1 MSGIKKQIQF
11 LLGTLMV
18 LLAAVSVR
26 GALYTETFNSGTS
39 VGPIPDGNPVG
50 VTFGGTVSGIPSG
63 FTVSGLTVGLNISGG
78 YNGDLYAYLMA
89 PNGTVVVLLNQPGVS
104 VDGWGASG
112 AGMGNGS
119 VNSFRLSD
127 SGSTSIQNET
137 SGSVLLGTYSA
148 SGTLVDF
155 NGAVADGPWTLYFAD
170 LSSGGGTST
179 LNSWSLNI
187 EAVPEP
193 VNVALGIFGV
203 LLGGLALARYHAA
216 KRRSVLQ
223 PQA

>member
-26 GALYTETFNSGTS
+26 GALYTETFSSGTS

-89 PNGTVVVLLNQPGVS
+89 PDGTVVVLLNQPGV
-104 VDGWGASG
+104 VVGGNQFGYDGSG
-112 AGMGNGS
+112 LN
-119 VNSFRLSD
+119 VTLSD
-127 SGSTSIQNET
+127 SGATGIQTTPET
-137 SGSVLLGTYSA
+137 AGAVFSGTYQA
-148 SGTLVDF
+148 AGTLVDF
-155 NGAVADGPWTLYFAD
+155 NGRVADGTWTLFFAD
-170 LSSGGGTST
+170 MSSGGGTST

-193 VNVALGIFGV
+193 VNVALGIFGA

>member
-26 GALYTETFNSGTS
+26 GALYTFSSGTS

-63 FTVSGLTVGLNISGG
+63 FTVSGLTVDLNISGG

-104 VDGWGASG
+104 ADGWGASG
-112 AGMGNGS
+112 AGMNII
-119 VNSFRLSD
+119 LQDATSD
-127 SGSTSIQNET
+127 HGSIQNET
-137 SGSVLLGTYSA
+137 SGSVLSGSYNA
-148 SGTLVDF
+148 SGMLVNF
-155 NGAVADGPWTLYFAD
+155 NGSVADGPWTLYFTD
-170 LSSGGGTST
+170 LSNGGGTSR
-179 LNSWSLNI
+179 LDSWSLNI

>member
-1 MSGIKKQIQF
+1 M
-11 LLGTLMV
+11 M

-26 GALYTETFNSGTS
+26 GALYPEAFSSAPS
-39 VGPIPDGNPVG
+39 VGPIPDGNPAG
-50 VTFGGTVSGIPSG
+50 VTFVGTVSDIPAG

-78 YNGDLYAYLMA
+78 YNGDLYAYLVA
-89 PNGTVVVLLNQPGVS
+89 PNGTLVVLLNQPGVS
-104 VDGWGASG
+104 GNNPFGASG
-112 AGMGNGS
+112 AGMNII
-119 VNSFRLSD
+119 LQDTTSD
-127 SGSTSIQNET
+127 HGSIQNET

-148 SGTLVDF
+148 SGTLVSF
-155 NGAVADGPWTLYFAD
+155 NGSVADGPWTLYFAD
-170 LSSGGGTST
+170 LSNGGGTST
-179 LNSWSLNI
+179 LDSWSLNI

-193 VNVALGIFGV
+193 VNVALGIFGA

>member
-1 MSGIKKQIQF
+1 
-11 LLGTLMV
+11 
-18 LLAAVSVR
+18 
-26 GALYTETFNSGTS
+26 
-39 VGPIPDGNPVG
+39 
-50 VTFGGTVSGIPSG
+50 
-63 FTVSGLTVGLNISGG
+63 
-78 YNGDLYAYLMA
+78 
-89 PNGTVVVLLNQPGVS
+89 
-104 VDGWGASG
+104 
-112 AGMGNGS
+112 
-119 VNSFRLSD
+119 
-127 SGSTSIQNET
+127 
-137 SGSVLLGTYSA
+137 VLLGTYSA